1 MILGTLSNEDKRHDN
16 NEYDSVYRYTG
27 SRPWFTGSKWRENQN
42 LMVKVILKMHKVLS
56 LTLKG
61 LPFIDSRNV
70 Y

>member
-1 MILGTLSNEDKRHDN
+1 MNVEKLWSTTGLEKALRNETLAQKMYCEKVSFIQEM
-16 NEYDSVYRYTG
+16 T
-27 SRPWFTGSKWRENQN
+27 F
-42 LMVKVILKMHKVLS
+42 MVKVILKMHKVLS